1 MTEPKSGKIGLWTTT
16 ALVVGNMVGSGV
28 FLLPATLA
36 AYGGISL
43 LGWIGSSVG
52 AIFLALLFSHLSK
65 IITNSVG
72 GPYAYTRV
80 GLGDFAAYLV
90 AWGYWFSIW
99 CTNAAIAVT
108 FVSYLTV
115 FFPILAVNKY
125 ISVLTGISAVWLLTW
140 VNVQGVKE
148 AGRVQLVTTIL
159 KLTPLVLI
167 SIVGLFY
174 IELENFSPFNVSAES
189 DFGAVAATAT
199 LTLFA
204 YLGLESATIP
214 SGDIVNPE
222 KTIARA
228 TMIGTVATMFVYILA
243 TVAVM
248 GMIPASDLRTSNAP
262 FSDAATIIWG
272 DGSLFLGINAR
283 EMVALGAI
291 VSTFGA
297 LNGWILLQGQIPYAA
312 AKDKMFPEIFGRENK
327 RKSPYMG
334 LIISSILITI
344 LLLSNLSK
352 GLTEMFTFMILLT
365 TIMVLVPYLFSAA
378 SYGVIVL
385 QNRFWKK
392 ESISKI
398 IIAIVAFIYSV
409 WAVVGSGQEI
419 VYWGFVALLCG
430 IPFYVWMRRKRDD
443 DAPKP

>member
-1 MTEPKSGKIGLWTTT
+1 MEDQKAPGKIGLWTTT

-28 FLLPATLA
+28 FLLPASLA
-36 AYGGISL
+36 AFGGISL
-43 LGWIGSSVG
+43 LGWIGSSIG

-65 IITNSVG
+65 VVKDCVG
-72 GPYAYTRV
+72 GPYAFTRV
-80 GLGDFAAYLV
+80 GLGDFAAFLV

-108 FVSYLTV
+108 FVSYLTE
-115 FFPILAVNKY
+115 FFPILKDNKLL
-125 ISVLTGISAVWLLTW
+125 SVSVGISAVWLLTW

-148 AGRVQLVTTIL
+148 AGRVQLITTIL
-159 KLTPLVLI
+159 KLTPLLLI
-167 SIVGLFY
+167 AVVGLFY
-174 IELENFSPFNVSAES
+174 VDLNNFSPFNVSDQS

-214 SGDIVNPE
+214 SADIREPE
-222 KTIARA
+222 KTIPRA
-228 TMIGTVATMFVYILA
+228 TMLGTAVTIAVYILA
-243 TVAVM
+243 TISVM
-248 GMIPASDLRTSNAP
+248 GIIPNADLKLSNAP
-262 FSDAATIIWG
+262 FSDAAAVIWG
-272 DGSLFLGINAR
+272 EGAR
-283 EMVALGAI
+283 QWVALGAI
-291 VSTFGA
+291 ISTFGA
-297 LNGWILLQGQIPYAA
+297 LNGWILLQGQIPFAA
-312 AKDKMFPEIFGRENK
+312 AKDKMFPEIFGRENNK
-327 RKSPYMG
+327 RSPYVG
-334 LIISSILITI
+334 LVISSVLITI

-385 QNRFWKK
+385 QNRFWRR
-392 ESISKI
+392 ESISKVV
-398 IIAIVAFIYSV
+398 IAVMAFIYSV
-409 WAVVGSGQEI
+409 WAVVGSGEEI

-443 DAPKP
+443 ATESKSS

>member
-1 MTEPKSGKIGLWTTT
+1 MTAEKAPAKIGICTTT

-36 AYGGISL
+36 SYGGISI

-65 IITNSVG
+65 IIKNSVG
-72 GPYAYTRV
+72 GPYAFTRV

-115 FFPILAVNKY
+115 FFPILATNKI

-140 VNVQGVKE
+140 VNVKGVKE

-159 KLTPLVLI
+159 KLTPLLLI
-167 SIVGLFY
+167 SVVGLFY
-174 IELENFSPFNVSAES
+174 VEFQNFTPFNVSSES

-214 SGDIVNPE
+214 SGDIRDPE
-222 KTIARA
+222 KTIPRA
-228 TMIGTVATMFVYILA
+228 TMIGTTLTIGVYILA

-248 GMIPASDLRTSNAP
+248 GMIPSVDLQKSNAP
-262 FSDAATIIWG
+262 FSDAAAIIWG
-272 DGSLFLGINAR
+272 ESAR
-283 EMVALGAI
+283 YWVAIGAI
-291 VSTFGA
+291 ISTFGA

-312 AKDKMFPEIFGRENK
+312 AKDNMFPEIFGRENK
-327 RKSPYMG
+327 NKSPYMG
-334 LIISSILITI
+334 LVISSILITI
-344 LLLSNLSK
+344 LLLTNLSK

-378 SYGVIVL
+378 SYGVILL

-392 ESISKI
+392 DSISKM
-398 IIAIVAFIYSV
+398 IIAIMAFVYSV

-430 IPFYVWMRRKRDD
+430 IPFYVWMRRKREGD
-443 DAPKP
+443 KEEGS

>member
-1 MTEPKSGKIGLWTTT
+1 MTEPKSPEKIGIWTTT

-65 IITNSVG
+65 VVPNSVG
-72 GPYAYTRV
+72 GPYAFTRV

-108 FVSYLTV
+108 FTSYLTV
-115 FFPILAVNKY
+115 FFPILAVNK
-125 ISVLTGISAVWLLTW
+125 ILAVMTGIAAVWLLTY
-140 VNVQGVKE
+140 VNIQGVKE
-148 AGRVQLVTTIL
+148 AGKVQLVTTIL

-174 IELENFSPFNVSAES
+174 IKLGNFSPFNVSAES

-214 SGDIVNPE
+214 SGNIHEPE
-222 KTIARA
+222 KTIPRA
-228 TMIGTVATMFVYILA
+228 TMLGTLVTIAVYILA

-248 GMIPASDLRTSNAP
+248 GMIPAVDLQKSNAP
-262 FSDAATIIWG
+262 FSDAAAIIWG
-272 DGSLFLGINAR
+272 DSAR
-283 EMVALGAI
+283 YWVAIGAI
-291 VSTFGA
+291 ISTFGA
-297 LNGWILLQGQIPYAA
+297 LNGWILLQGQIPFAA

-327 RKSPYMG
+327 KKSPVMG
-334 LIISSILITI
+334 LVISSILITG
-344 LLLSNLSK
+344 LMLMNLSK
-352 GLTEMFTFMILLT
+352 GLTETFTFLILLT

-378 SYGVIVL
+378 SYGVIIL

-398 IIAIVAFIYSV
+398 VIASMAFIYSV
-409 WAVVGSGQEI
+409 WAVIGSGQEI

-430 IPFYVWMRRKRDD
+430 VPFYVWMRRKR
-443 DAPKP
+443 AEE

>member
-1 MTEPKSGKIGLWTTT
+1 MTTPKAPGKIGLWTTT

-36 AYGGISL
+36 AYGGISI
-43 LGWIGSSVG
+43 LGWVGSSIG

-72 GPYAYTRV
+72 GPYAFTRV

-115 FFPILAVNKY
+115 FFPILATNTLL
-125 ISVLTGISAVWLLTW
+125 SVVTAIAAVWVLTW
-140 VNVQGVKE
+140 VNILGVKE
-148 AGRVQLVTTIL
+148 AGKVQLITTIL
-159 KLTPLVLI
+159 KLAPLVLI
-167 SIVGLFY
+167 AIVGLFY
-174 IELENFSPFNVSAES
+174 VDFNNFTPFNVSKES

-204 YLGLESATIP
+204 YLGLECATIP
-214 SGDIVNPE
+214 SADIQEPE
-222 KTIARA
+222 KTIPRA
-228 TMIGTVATMFVYILA
+228 TMIGTTLTIGVYILA
-243 TVAVM
+243 TISVM
-248 GMIPASDLRTSNAP
+248 GMIPSSQLQQSNAP
-262 FSDAATIIWG
+262 FSDTAAIIWG
-272 DGSLFLGINAR
+272 DGAR
-283 EMVALGAI
+283 YWVAVGAI
-291 VSTFGA
+291 ISTFGA
-297 LNGWILLQGQIPYAA
+297 LNGWILVQGQIPYAA
-312 AKDKMFPEIFGRENK
+312 AKDKMFPEIFGRENNK
-327 RKSPYMG
+327 HAPYMG

-352 GLTEMFTFMILLT
+352 GLTEMFTFMVLLT

-385 QNRFWKK
+385 QDRFWKK
-392 ESISKI
+392 ESISKL
-398 IIAIVAFIYSV
+398 IIAAMAFIYSV

-430 IPFYVWMRRKRDD
+430 IPFYVWMRRKRQDEGD
-443 DAPKP
+443 HPTAS

>member
-1 MTEPKSGKIGLWTTT
+1 MAQPKSPAKIGLWTST

-52 AIFLALLFSHLSK
+52 AIFLAMLFSHLSK
-65 IITNSVG
+65 IVPNAVG
-72 GPYAYTRV
+72 GPYAFTRV
-80 GLGDFAAYLV
+80 GLGDFAAYMV

-115 FFPILAVNKY
+115 FFPILAVNKVL
-125 ISVLTGISAVWLLTW
+125 SVIVGISAVWLLTW
-140 VNVQGVKE
+140 VNIQGVKE
-148 AGRVQLVTTIL
+148 AGRVQLITTIL

-174 IELENFSPFNVSAES
+174 IKLGNFSPFNVSAES

-214 SGDIVNPE
+214 SGDIIEPE
-222 KTIARA
+222 KTIPRA
-228 TMIGTVATMFVYILA
+228 TMIGTLVTIAVYILA

-248 GMIPASDLRTSNAP
+248 GMIPSVELQKSNAP
-262 FSDAATIIWG
+262 FSDAAAIIWG
-272 DGSLFLGINAR
+272 DSAR
-283 EMVALGAI
+283 YWVAIGAI
-291 VSTFGA
+291 ISTFGA
-297 LNGWILLQGQIPYAA
+297 LNGWILLQGQIPFAA
-312 AKDKMFPEIFGRENK
+312 AKDRMFPEIFGRENK
-327 RKSPYMG
+327 NHAPVMG
-334 LIISSILITI
+334 LVISSILITG
-344 LLLSNLSK
+344 LMLMNLSK

-378 SYGVIVL
+378 SYGVIIL

-398 IIAIVAFIYSV
+398 IIAAMAFIYSV

-443 DAPKP
+443 DHHHPKPPHY